1 MTSDSDAIY
10 TYRPISR
17 VDKGLPLRVGE
28 KSRVPNDM
36 QAKVRRWLGEGCVC
50 VGGGG
55 GGGVACQPVSM
66 GPI

>member
-36 QAKVRRWLGEGCVC
+36 QAKVRRWLGEG
-50 VGGGG
+50 GGEGLH
-55 GGGVACQPVSM
+55 ANMYPWDLYR
-66 GPI
+66 